1 MIIHASSTCTGLFA
15 KTVTNCKKMLADNGP
30 QLM

>member
-1 MIIHASSTCTGLFA
+1 MHLVHVLGYLLILFQI
-15 KTVTNCKKMLADNGP
+15 VKKMLADNGP